1 MTTTIFVCGDQP
13 RVTNDASDLVV
24 VDGLCQDPHQMKA
37 LALDADRVVLVLH
50 EKSYDL
56 PDVQKALRSI
66 DVDPLGVQITDV
78 GPGVD
83 AASLSVTI
91 GGLRAR
97 ASAFERS
104 APENAKP
111 LYPESVSRRGFLR
124 PPTPMYIA
132 APRVDHDMCAADDG
146 CRACVDVCPQN
157 AYQWQTG
164 RVIFDKE
171 TCMPCGQCVT
181 TCPTGAI
188 ENPAITS
195 AMLDAQVRAL
205 LDQVDEPTG
214 IRFVCSRGSIEPRD
228 GWSDVSVP
236 CTSMVQGSWL
246 LACLLIGAQ
255 GATAVP
261 CGESRCPLELDVG
274 AIQAND
280 LAHTVLSEAGLE
292 PGMVT
297 GDAIHDPILL
307 DGFDDPFGRD
317 RAPDVMLAI
326 AQVAQREINVV
337 HPASNTGVVEIDA
350 SACTLCGQCAK
361 TCPTN
366 ALVETY
372 EGDLVSISFDA
383 RSCVNCTQ
391 CVSACPEIRRGAI
404 SVVGRVDVAM
414 LVSGRQSL
422 NEGSVETC
430 EVCGKAIA
438 PATMMNRIADLLG
451 EEFEATTAM
460 LRGRCLDCRGRR

>member
-1 MTTTIFVCGDQP
+1 M
-13 RVTNDASDLVV
+13 
-24 VDGLCQDPHQMKA
+24 
-37 LALDADRVVLVLH
+37 
-50 EKSYDL
+50 
-56 PDVQKALRSI
+56 
-66 DVDPLGVQITDV
+66 
-78 GPGVD
+78 
-83 AASLSVTI
+83 
-91 GGLRAR
+91 
-97 ASAFERS
+97 
-104 APENAKP
+104 
-111 LYPESVSRRGFLR
+111 
-124 PPTPMYIA
+124 
-132 APRVDHDMCAADDG
+132 
-146 CRACVDVCPQN
+146 
-157 AYQWQTG
+157 
-164 RVIFDKE
+164 
-171 TCMPCGQCVT
+171 T

-236 CTSMVQGSWL
+236 CTSMVPGSWL
-246 LACLLIGAQ
+246 LACLLIGAG

-261 CGESRCPLELDVG
+261 CAESRCPLGLDVG

-280 LAHTVLSEAGLE
+280 LAHTVLSEAGLA

-297 GDAIHDPILL
+297 GDAIHDAIHP
-307 DGFDDPFGRD
+307 DGFEDPFGRD
-317 RAPDVMLAI
+317 RAPDVMVAI
-326 AQVAQREINVV
+326 AHVAQREINVV

-350 SACTLCGQCAK
+350 SSCTLCGQCAK

-438 PATMMNRIADLLG
+438 PSTMMNRIADLLG

>member
-1 MTTTIFVCGDQP
+1 VTTTIFVCGDQP
-13 RVTNDASDLVV
+13 RVTHDAPDLVV

-37 LALDADRVVLVLH
+37 LPLDADRVVLVLH

-66 DVDPLGVQITDV
+66 DVDPLGARSRLSIRAKRTRERKAAVS
-78 GPGVD
+78 GVCQP
-83 AASLSVTI
+83 SGVP
-91 GGLRAR
+91 
-97 ASAFERS
+97 S
-104 APENAKP
+104 APHSHVHRGA
-111 LYPESVSRRGFLR
+111 SRRSRHVRRRRWLSCLCGRL
-124 PPTPMYIA
+124 PPE
-132 APRVDHDMCAADDG
+132 RVSVA
-146 CRACVDVCPQN
+146 
-157 AYQWQTG
+157 G
-164 RVIFDKE
+164 RSR

-205 LDQVDEPTG
+205 LDQVYEPTG

-236 CTSMVQGSWL
+236 CTSMVPGSWL

-297 GDAIHDPILL
+297 GDAIHDPILF
-307 DGFDDPFGRD
+307 DGFEDPFGRD

-337 HPASNTGVVEIDA
+337 HPASHA
-350 SACTLCGQCAK
+350 LCVANVQRHVRPMPSLR
-361 TCPTN
+361 PTR
-366 ALVETY
+366 ET
-372 EGDLVSISFDA
+372 SCRSRSMRA
-383 RSCVNCTQ
+383 R
-391 CVSACPEIRRGAI
+391 A
-404 SVVGRVDVAM
+404 
-414 LVSGRQSL
+414 
-422 NEGSVETC
+422 
-430 EVCGKAIA
+430 
-438 PATMMNRIADLLG
+438 
-451 EEFEATTAM
+451 
-460 LRGRCLDCRGRR
+460 